1 MGFWLIAGALA
12 LVVGG
17 LMAQALVRA
26 RLGTGAAQA
35 FDVQVYR
42 DQLSEVE
49 RDLARGVRGQAEAER
64 VRVEVSRRLLDADRA
79 AAHTRSAVAA
89 PRGLSR
95 LAAGVVVLAVLA
107 GAVGVYWLLGAPG
120 YPDLPLAQRI
130 ADAEAARAVRMGQAE
145 AQARFGTA
153 FVAPPETDPEFLV
166 LMDKLRAAVADKPAE
181 LQGQMLLARNEAML
195 GNYAAAHVAQGRII
209 ALRGDA
215 ATADDH
221 ATLADLMIL
230 AAQGYVS
237 PEAEAAIDAALQID
251 PLHGAARYYR
261 GLMYAQNLRPDL
273 AFAIWR
279 PLLEQSRPGAPWVPP
294 ILGQISQVT
303 EAAGI
308 RYTPPEMPAPSGPDA
323 DDMAEAADMTE
334 AERQEM
340 VRGMVEGLAERLA
353 TEGGGPEDWA
363 RLIGALGVL
372 GDTERAAAIW
382 AEAQQVF
389 AASPEA
395 VAAIREAAVSAG
407 VAQ

>member
-49 RDLARGVRGQAEAER
+49 RDLARGVLGQAEAER

-209 ALRGDA
+209 ALRGDT